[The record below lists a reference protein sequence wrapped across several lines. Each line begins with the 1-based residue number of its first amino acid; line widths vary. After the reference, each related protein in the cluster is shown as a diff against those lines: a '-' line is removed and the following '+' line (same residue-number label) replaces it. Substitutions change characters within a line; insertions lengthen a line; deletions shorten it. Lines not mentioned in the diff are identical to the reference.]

1 MLSDA
6 RPQVPAQQFWY
17 TAREKCENEHES
29 SSCDDKEEGGD
40 NERGAGDVRGL
51 VLESVLDP
59 GHTGVPHGV
68 EHTRVRPRVCGPPH
82 APLQE
87 PHGPHVDHAGG
98 TAER

>member
-1 MLSDA
+1 MG
-6 RPQVPAQQFWY
+6 
-17 TAREKCENEHES
+17 
-29 SSCDDKEEGGD
+29 EEGG
-40 NERGAGDVRGL
+40 NRNNAAGDVRGL
-51 VLESVLDP
+51 VLESVLDL

-87 PHGPHVDHAGG
+87 SHGPQLDHAGG